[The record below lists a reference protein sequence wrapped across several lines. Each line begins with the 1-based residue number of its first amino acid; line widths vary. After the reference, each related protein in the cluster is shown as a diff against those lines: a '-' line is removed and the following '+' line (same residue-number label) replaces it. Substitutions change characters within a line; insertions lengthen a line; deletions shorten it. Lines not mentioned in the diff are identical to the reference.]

1 MQIVPL
7 NTAISVASGGS
18 TSGQVDAAGKAQDGD
33 NALPTQ
39 AAPAAGA
46 AQPLRRGLS
55 NWDHPLQ
62 GEISGAQ
69 QALEFLEQSASQLQ
83 SLKNELSAKLGA
95 LRLRQGQVEA
105 RVRQF
110 SNTWSQR
117 QKSSG
122 GTLDAQLGFSSK
134 QPASQRFSVRGLNL
148 ANLQSGG
155 KEMLAISV
163 GGANQA
169 LRSVS
174 IEPGLSDADIV
185 QRFNLALAP
194 AKVSVSAGDDGAL
207 LFSTPESN
215 FALVR
220 DTLAIKGGGLRFPT
234 GQLNRVSADGE
245 PPAIDPQGWKTDD
258 IDSLRQTLQQVVQA
272 LGQVQQARETV
283 KRELQEASSRVASA
297 QLADSGVSMDRLAQN
312 FVSTANEAGY
322 RSLLSLTS
330 AVAGISRERVQSLL
344 GLR

>member
-7 NTAISVASGGS
+7 HTTSSVASGA
-18 TSGQVDAAGKAQDGD
+18 SGQVDAPGKAADGD
-33 NALPTQ
+33 NALQAQ
-39 AAPAAGA
+39 AAPAAGSP
-46 AQPLRRGLS
+46 QPLRRGLS

-62 GEISGAQ
+62 GEIAGAQ
-69 QALEFLEQSASQLQ
+69 QALAFLEQSASELQ
-83 SLKNELSAKLGA
+83 SLKNELSAQLGA
-95 LRLRQGQVEA
+95 LRTRAGQVEA

-122 GTLDAQLGFSSK
+122 GTLDAQLGFSGK
-134 QPASQRFSVRGLNL
+134 QPASQRFSVRGLDL

-163 GGANQA
+163 GGPSQS

-194 AKVSVSAGDDGAL
+194 AKISVSASGDGAL
-207 LFSTPESN
+207 QLSTPESH

-234 GQLNRVSADGE
+234 GQLNRVSVDSE
-245 PPAIDPQGWKTDD
+245 PPAIDPAGWKTDD
-258 IDSLRQTLQQVVQA
+258 IDALRQTLQQVVQA

-297 QLADSGVSMDRLAQN
+297 QLADSGMRMARLAQH
-312 FVSTANEAGY
+312 FVSTANQTGY
-322 RSLLSLTS
+322 QSLLSLTS
-330 AVAGISRERVQSLL
+330 AVAGISRERVRSLL